1 MAISK
6 VNIALDAYMVCLY
19 HSLTTECEEIM
30 GLLIGYFPNI
40 PVSRLFSVEIAD
52 LFDFNF

>member
-30 GLLIGYFPNI
+30 GLLIGHFSD
-40 PVSRLFSVEIAD
+40 VSVSIL
-52 LFDFNF
+52 N